1 MEASLTSR
9 AQERPRGTMAAQDRD
24 AKESGRSVPIERIR
38 NIGVIAHIDA
48 GKTTT
53 TERILFYTGRLHRM
67 GEVHEGD
74 TATDW
79 MEQERE
85 RGITITAA
93 AISCSWKDYHINL
106 IDTPGHVDFTA
117 EVERSLRVLDGAVVV
132 FDGTQG
138 VEPQSET
145 VWRQADRYGVP
156 RLAYINKMDRVG
168 ADYLMSARS
177 IREKLG
183 ANAVLIQL
191 PIGAEDKFRG
201 VVDLVRMKAL
211 IWHEDGQGTRWDEG
225 EIPDEMKALVREH
238 REKLLEAVSEFDE
251 HLMEQFVSGK
261 GKIDIERLKRA
272 LRKGVLSG
280 KAFPVLAGSSYKNK
294 GVQPMLDAV
303 CDYLPCPTDLP
314 PVKGIDPETEQD
326 VERPASDDA
335 PFAALIF
342 KIQTDPYVGRL
353 AFLRVYSGV
362 LRTGDTA
369 YFPQTRRTERVGRLV
384 RLFADEREEITEV
397 RSGDI
402 VALVG
407 GKNVGVGVTVAD
419 REHPI
424 ILESIRFPEPVISV
438 AIEPK
443 SKADEERMAN
453 ALSRL
458 AEEDQTF
465 RVRTNAETGQTLIS
479 GMGELH
485 LDILVDR
492 MRREFRVE
500 ANVGEP
506 QVAFKE
512 TIRKAVVQEGKFIRQ
527 TGGRGQYGHVI
538 LQVEPLGH
546 GQGIEF
552 VDKVKQARIPREFIP
567 AVEKGVR
574 ECAEGG
580 ALAGYPLV
588 DIRVTLLDGTYH
600 EVDSSE
606 IAFKIA
612 ASTALRSACRKAE
625 PVLLEP
631 IMRIEVVMPQE
642 YMGDVINDLTSR
654 RAKVTEMGDRA
665 NAKYV
670 HATVPLSAMFGYA
683 TAVRSV
689 TQGRALF
696 TIEPSHYERVPAAV
710 QETIVQ
716 RRGIRHESD
725 AS

>member
-1 MEASLTSR
+1 
-9 AQERPRGTMAAQDRD
+9 MAAQDREPK
-24 AKESGRSVPIERIR
+24 AAGRSVPIERIR
-38 NIGVIAHIDA
+38 NIGIIAHIDA

-53 TERILFYTGRLHRM
+53 TERILFYTGCLHRM

-74 TATDW
+74 TVTDW

-93 AISCSWKDYHINL
+93 AISCAWKDYHINL

-156 RLAYINKMDRVG
+156 RIAYINKMDRVG
-168 ADYLMSARS
+168 ADFFISVRS

-183 ANAVLIQL
+183 ANAVILQL

-211 IWHEDGQGTRWDEG
+211 VWHEEGQGTRWEETD
-225 EIPDEMKALVREH
+225 IPEDMAGLAREH
-238 REKLLEAVSEFDE
+238 REKLLEAASEFDD
-251 HLMEQFVSGK
+251 HIMEQFVSGK
-261 GKIDIERLKRA
+261 GRMESDRILRA
-272 LRKGVLSG
+272 LRKGVLAN

-294 GVQPMLDAV
+294 GVQPVLDAV

-314 PVKGIDPETEQD
+314 PVKGIDPETEQETD
-326 VERPASDDA
+326 RPASD
-335 PFAALIF
+335 AAAFSALVF

-362 LRTGDTA
+362 LRTGDMA
-369 YFPQTRRTERVGRLV
+369 YFPQTKRTERIGRLV
-384 RLFADEREEITEV
+384 RMHADQREEISEI

-402 VALVG
+402 AALVG
-407 GKNVGVGVTVAD
+407 GKNVGVGVTLAD
-419 REHPI
+419 RERPV
-424 ILESIRFPEPVISV
+424 ILEPIRFPEPVISV

-458 AEEDQTF
+458 LEEDQTF
-465 RVRTNAETGQTLIS
+465 RVRSSPETGQTLIS

-485 LDILVDR
+485 LEILVDR

-512 TIRKAVVQEGKFIRQ
+512 TILKTVEQEGKFIRQ

-538 LQVEPLGH
+538 LRVEPLAH
-546 GQGIEF
+546 GKGIEF
-552 VDKVKQARIPREFIP
+552 VDKVKQARIPREFVP

-580 ALAGYPLV
+580 ALAGYPIV

-612 ASTALRSACRKAE
+612 ASSALRSACQKAA

-631 IMRIEVVMPQE
+631 IMKIEVVMPQE

-665 NAKYV
+665 NAKCV
-670 HATVPLSAMFGYA
+670 RATVPLSAMFGYA

-696 TIEPSHYERVPAAV
+696 SIEPSHYERVPAAV
-710 QETIVQ
+710 QEAIVE
-716 RRGIRHESD
+716 RRGIRGEGDIS
-725 AS
+725 AGG

>member
-1 MEASLTSR
+1 
-9 AQERPRGTMAAQDRD
+9 MAAQDRD